1 MKLVERLASHWA
13 LLGGILLL
21 AIMIVTSVNIAAFG
35 MDRIARLFGANVSAL
50 PGYEDFVR
58 LAISCTALMFF
69 PFCQVKRGHV
79 VVDLFA
85 SSFPLWLVRLLD
97 RIWLVAI
104 LSLALFLLYW
114 MILGMIETYEDS
126 ALSPVLG
133 WAEWPFYLPGIVS
146 LFLWAAVA
154 TGQAVRGDHHV

>member
-1 MKLVERLASHWA
+1 MKLVERLASQWA
-13 LLGGILLL
+13 LLGGLLLL

-35 MDRIARLFGANVSAL
+35 LDRIARLFGANVSAL

-69 PFCQVKRGHV
+69 PYCQVKRGHV

-85 SSFPLWLVRLLD
+85 SSFPVWFVRLLD
-97 RIWLVAI
+97 RTWLVAI
-104 LSLALFLLYW
+104 LGLALFLLYW
-114 MILGMIETYEDS
+114 MTAGMVETYRDS
-126 ALSPVLG
+126 ALSPILG
-133 WAEWPFYLPGIVS
+133 WPEWPFYLPGILS

-154 TGQAVRGDHHV
+154 SAQAVRGEHHV